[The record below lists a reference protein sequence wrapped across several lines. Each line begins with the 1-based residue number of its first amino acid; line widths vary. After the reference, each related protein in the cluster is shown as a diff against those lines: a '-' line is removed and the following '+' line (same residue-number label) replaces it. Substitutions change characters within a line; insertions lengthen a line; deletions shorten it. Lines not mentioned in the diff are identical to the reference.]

1 MKVIL
6 QQAQILHTY
15 GILWGRQ
22 INLNPDLSL
31 KVHDIL
37 IERLYI
43 TKPKRKLVGLLQS
56 LRKYCRVSESKSP
69 HD

>member
-43 TKPKRKLVGLLQS
+43 TKKKISWVATKP
-56 LRKYCRVSESKSP
+56 SKAL
-69 HD
+69 

>member
-1 MKVIL
+1 MTVIL

-15 GILWGRQ
+15 GILWGHQ
-22 INLNPDLSL
+22 INLNPNLSL

-37 IERLYI
+37 IERPNI
-43 TKPKRKLVGLLQS
+43 TKNKISWVATK
-56 LRKYCRVSESKSP
+56 LRKHSGVSESESV